1 MITTEYESPIGT
13 LTLAADESGLR
24 HLVFP
29 SGSRAYDAPAEWIVS
44 ATGFDQVRKELD
56 AYFAG
61 TLQKFSIEI
70 SPHGTLFQQNVW
82 KALVD
87 ISYATTCT
95 YRDIADAIGKPTASR
110 AVGAANGANPIPI
123 IVPCHR
129 VIGSSGK
136 LTGFGGGILTKQWLL
151 AHEQGIGQ
159 LFAFT
164 SQEADQTNLA

>member
-13 LTLAADESGLR
+13 LTLAADELGLR
-24 HLVFP
+24 HLIFP
-29 SGSRAYDAPAEWIVS
+29 SGCRAFDAPAEWIVS
-44 ATGFDQVRKELD
+44 TTGFDQVRNELD

-61 TLQKFSIEI
+61 TLEQFSVKI
-70 SPHGTLFQQNVW
+70 SPAGTEFQQNVW

-87 ISYATTCT
+87 INYATTCT
-95 YRDIADAIGKPTASR
+95 YGDIAHVIGKPMASR

-129 VIGSSGK
+129 VIGSSGN

-164 SQEADQTNLA
+164 SPEFDQSSLV